1 MPRPGAHRKGSTK
14 AVLALFVSPL
24 LVIIVLFGMG
34 RYGWITML
42 RLNRKHDRIKR
53 EMLVNL
59 AHSEILCREIK
70 RLKADSFY
78 LEIQARE
85 KMGMTKP
92 GETSYRFYPADSL
105 KKRP

>member
-1 MPRPGAHRKGSTK
+1 MPRSGAHSSSSTK
-14 AVLALFVSPL
+14 AVLALVISSFVI
-24 LVIIVLFGMG
+24 VILLFGMG

-42 RLNRKHDRIKR
+42 RVGRQQKRIKK
-53 EMLVNL
+53 EMLSNL

-70 RLKADSFY
+70 RLRSDSFY
-78 LEIQARE
+78 LESQARE
-85 KMGMTKP
+85 KLGMTRP

>member
-1 MPRPGAHRKGSTK
+1 MPRSGAHRSSSTK
-14 AVLALFVSPL
+14 AILALVISSFVIL
-24 LVIIVLFGMG
+24 ILLFGMG

-42 RLNRKHDRIKR
+42 RLSRQKARIKR
-53 EMLVNL
+53 EMLANM
-59 AHSEILCREIK
+59 AHNEILCREIR
-70 RLKADSFY
+70 RLKNDSFY

-85 KMGMTKP
+85 KLGMTKP